1 MLRPQRLSSV
11 QDSINLTCLRERHH
25 LLSFNAVVARPA
37 DRLFE
42 HRDDVVAGTPGKRA
56 EIAFLVLAGLVV
68 GADPAVDGDL
78 SQLDMVRNSVYRLL
92 EEAGG

>member
-1 MLRPQRLSSV
+1 M
-11 QDSINLTCLRERHH
+11 
-25 LLSFNAVVARPA
+25 
-37 DRLFE
+37 
-42 HRDDVVAGTPGKRA
+42 AGTPGKRA
-56 EIAFLVLAGLVV
+56 EIALLALAGSVV